1 MGQISTSSWTT
12 TRQDAQLPGSQHR
25 DLSSSS
31 WDQQSTSAAVRK
43 QKLHT
48 ARQCGGGMHAINT
61 GATKSP
67 ASGTSYRKRPIS
79 RRSTSGS
86 TESLRAGR
94 AWQQGLDP
102 QRKQS
107 TSSSNTFS
115 YNNLCNMTSWGSS
128 RSMRPTAAQHRGHL
142 HQACR
147 DRRSWSISTML
158 GSQPSTTSKHQ
169 HKQGFHRSMRASVCP
184 CVHVRTRCVAYT
196 YRHALFEPWC
206 WQRSAKYPLY
216 HNASSHP
223 SSTC

>member
-1 MGQISTSSWTT
+1 MGSTIHFCS
-12 TRQDAQLPGSQHR
+12 RAQAKIAHSK
-25 DLSSSS
+25 
-31 WDQQSTSAAVRK
+31 AVRRRNCMLST
-43 QKLHT
+43 QEQPNHPHQELP
-48 ARQCGGGMHAINT
+48 T
-61 GATKSP
+61 GSAQYQEGQHQDP
-67 ASGTSYRKRPIS
+67 Q
-79 RRSTSGS
+79 
-86 TESLRAGR
+86 SLSRAGR

-216 HNASSHP
+216 HNASSHR